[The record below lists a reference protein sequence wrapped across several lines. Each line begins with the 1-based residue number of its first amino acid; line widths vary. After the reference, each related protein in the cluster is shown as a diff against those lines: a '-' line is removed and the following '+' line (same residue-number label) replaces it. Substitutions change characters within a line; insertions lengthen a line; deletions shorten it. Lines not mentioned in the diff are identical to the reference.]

1 MTTIPSNEDSPAH
14 SNVILSPET
23 TATDDTSEPE
33 HTIPPSQQPN
43 PIEAHKV
50 DPNEYETIQ
59 EAEPEE
65 HVQAAL
71 PQEPVVE
78 TITIDDDLTPTQRN
92 SINKPLRPKHRRRPE
107 IYPRATRPQHQCI
120 LRERKHRHVR
130 NRRRRADYDPRCHGR
145 AGIPNDFLRAE

>member
-23 TATDDTSEPE
+23 TAPDDTSEPE
-33 HTIPPSQQPN
+33 LTIPPSQQPN

-65 HVQAAL
+65 HVQTAL

-92 SINKPLRPKHRRRPE
+92 SINMLNYLTVLTQQINDSKGSRLFLE
-107 IYPRATRPQHQCI
+107 QAY
-120 LRERKHRHVR
+120 
-130 NRRRRADYDPRCHGR
+130 
-145 AGIPNDFLRAE
+145 GIFNSQKKQRI